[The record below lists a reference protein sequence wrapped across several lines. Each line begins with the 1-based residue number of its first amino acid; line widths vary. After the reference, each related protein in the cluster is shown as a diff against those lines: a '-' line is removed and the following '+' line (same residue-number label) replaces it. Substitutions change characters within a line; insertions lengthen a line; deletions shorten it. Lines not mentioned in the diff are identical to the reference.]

1 MLDIANKWC
10 FNSYVPPRAL
20 GKGNM
25 QTMFWFGFV
34 CGGTTA
40 ATTTSIYLVRKQ
52 RLAEKARLQR
62 MWARNRFCR

>member
-1 MLDIANKWC
+1 
-10 FNSYVPPRAL
+10 
-20 GKGNM
+20 M

-40 ATTTSIYLVRKQ
+40 ATTTYIYLMRKQ